1 MHLFAPFFGTFL
13 LGLGLTW
20 ALRNAAC
27 AYGIVAAPR
36 KDRWHSQP
44 TALLGGVA
52 IYASFALGC
61 LVFAVRLP
69 GAKLIL
75 LGGTL
80 LFLTGLIDDFV
91 HLKPY
96 VKLVIQVIVAACV
109 VYFGRRLPWTAFEPL
124 NIFITILWLVGI
136 TNAINLLD
144 NMDGLAGGVTVI
156 ACGFLTATLLLN
168 GQTMMAMLPLLLGA
182 ATLGFLVFNW
192 HPATIFMGDCGS
204 LLLGFALSSM
214 ALLSDYDRTRHLG
227 AVLFTPVLILLI
239 PIFDT
244 CVVTVARKFAGR
256 PISQGGRDHTSHRLV
271 AMGLSERRAVLL
283 LYALAAGA
291 GVMALLARSQGLHIL
306 LWFLPVTLLLFLG
319 LGIHLGRVRVYAAA
333 TSDGA
338 TDDAI
343 NEDKT
348 IIRALA
354 HFPYKRRMLE
364 ILLDVTLTLL
374 AFYGALLLRLDGGV
388 TSAQMVVFIGTLPLV
403 LGAQMLFFLLS
414 DVYGGLWHYAGM
426 DDLVKIGKAV
436 LMGTLANAFIV
447 TAYDNARVLP
457 MALLVIHALLLFV
470 LVSASRWSYHLLRAL
485 LLGSKAARP
494 DAAPVLIY
502 GAGARGAMLLREL
515 ANDTSYPY
523 AVFGF
528 LDDNPDKMGQSLRGL
543 RIYALDELAELIAR
557 HAIREVVVSSTQIP
571 ESRMARLREL
581 GLRVGYLNIRIE
593 SEPAIAEEIMI
604 KDNGAPVSLTEV
616 ERVH

>member
-1 MHLFAPFFGTFL
+1 MHLFVPFFGTFL
-13 LGLGLTW
+13 MALGLTW
-20 ALRNAAC
+20 AVRTVAR

-36 KDRWHSQP
+36 QDRWHSRP

-61 LVFAVRLP
+61 LVFGSHLS

-109 VYFGRRLPWTAFEPL
+109 VYFGRRLPWTTFEPL

-136 TNAINLLD
+136 TNAVNLLD
-144 NMDGLAGGVTVI
+144 NMDGLAGGITVI
-156 ACGFLTATLLLN
+156 ACAFLTATLMLN
-168 GQTMMAMLPLLLGA
+168 GQTALALLPLLLGA

-214 ALLSDYDRTRHLG
+214 ALLSDFDRTRNLG
-227 AVLFTPVLILLI
+227 AVLFTPVFILLI

-244 CVVTVARKFAGR
+244 CVVTVARKLAGR

-271 AMGLSERRAVLL
+271 ALGLSERRAVLL

-291 GVMALLARSQGLHIL
+291 GLAALLARSQGIYVL
-306 LWFLPVTLLLFLG
+306 LWFIPVTLLAFLG
-319 LGIHLGRVRVYAAA
+319 LGIHLGRVRVYE
-333 TSDGA
+333 
-338 TDDAI
+338 TDALPA
-343 NEDKT
+343 NT
-348 IIRALA
+348 TVIRALA
-354 HFPYKRRMLE
+354 VFPYKRRMLE
-364 ILLDVTLTLL
+364 ILLDLTLTAL

-388 TSAQMVVFIGTLPLV
+388 TDAQMKVFLRTLPLV
-403 LGAQMLFFLLS
+403 LGAQMLFFLLCG
-414 DVYGGLWHYAGM
+414 VYRGLWHYAGM
-426 DDLVKIGKAV
+426 DDLVNIAKAV
-436 LMGTLANAFIV
+436 LVGTFAHAFIV
-447 TAYDNARVLP
+447 TAFDQGRVLP

-485 LLGSKAARP
+485 VLSKHAAQP

-515 ANDTSYPY
+515 ANDASYPY

-528 LDDNPDKMGQSLRGL
+528 LDDNADKAGQSLRGL
-543 RIYALDELAELIAR
+543 RIYALDELAELIAQ
-557 HAIREVVVSSTQIP
+557 HGIREVLVSSALIA
-571 ESRMARLREL
+571 ESRMTPLRDL

-593 SEPAIAEEIMI
+593 SEPAIAEERMI
-604 KDNGAPVSLTEV
+604 IDNGAPVSLTEV
-616 ERVH
+616 EGVH